1 MVMLQYKTAIKKCQP
16 FLKSF
21 LSLEKVWNP
30 AKNGVFGA
38 ERLELAKKGYF
49 VYTKRGVAAVI

>member
-1 MVMLQYKTAIKKCQP
+1 MLQYKTAIKKCQP